1 MFRLKDGHYMT
12 NEKGK
17 VWTIQGGHDNENV
30 MIVSEPRKDK
40 ISQRWRVVYVDE
52 YEEEPKKG
60 ELNKKFGLYVE
71 RDFYVTTQLSS
82 GRYLDLI
89 NNRNMVI
96 KTRNGRNTQVWYF
109 HQQSLTIRTRY
120 NNQSWDIQSA
130 GRTRNMQ
137 IWSTNS
143 GWF

>member
-1 MFRLKDGHYMT
+1 MT

-17 VWTIQGGHDNENV
+17 VWTVQGGHDNENV

-71 RDFYVTTQLSS
+71 RDFYV
-82 GRYLDLI
+82 I
-89 NNRNMVI
+89 
-96 KTRNGRNTQVWYF
+96 
-109 HQQSLTIRTRY
+109 
-120 NNQSWDIQSA
+120 SA
-130 GRTRNMQ
+130 LP
-137 IWSTNS
+137 
-143 GWF
+143 